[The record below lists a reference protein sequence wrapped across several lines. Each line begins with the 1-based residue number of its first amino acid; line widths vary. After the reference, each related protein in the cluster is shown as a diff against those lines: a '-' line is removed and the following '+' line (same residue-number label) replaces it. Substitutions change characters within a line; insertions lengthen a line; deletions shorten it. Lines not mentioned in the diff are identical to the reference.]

1 MIKILIKGGE
11 MGFFT
16 KFIENKVKNTIKYT
30 YGKEITDAGIKL
42 CDKLIKKLETKKD
55 KEKDEK
61 RDF

>member
-1 MIKILIKGGE
+1 